1 MDISILDMV
10 GALYEDE
17 RLLNVKIKSKTT
29 TDYSPRVVSFVLG
42 QLLKFLD
49 KEEQHVKVFLY
60 SEDYQWAEV
69 WLKRE
74 WDDSNSKR
82 AALLTNIQR
91 ANTKSSYLSQK
102 RSIIRG
108 YLKKKGLKE
117 RGNFG
122 DLVNALMQMEGDSI
136 KAMGFGLLADA
147 LKKHKENYG
156 NQI

>member
-17 RLLNVKIKSKTT
+17 RLLNVTIRSKTT

-74 WDDSNSKR
+74 WDDSNSRR
-82 AALLTNIQR
+82 AIVKEVDEKAR
-91 ANTKSSYLSQK
+91 TKSSYLAQK
-102 RSIIRG
+102 RSIVKG
-108 YLKKKGLKE
+108 YLRKKGLKE
-117 RGNFG
+117 GGNFN